1 MTNEFLEVPDSS
13 GLANAIDRG
22 VRGHVRLP
30 ICGHEIPH

>member
-22 VRGHVRLP
+22 NAEELMPRFRP
-30 ICGHEIPH
+30 